1 MPLGELILKQVCRQL
16 RCWLD
21 EGVPV
26 RQVAV
31 NISMVQMRDPRF
43 PVFVLGCLAEHGVP
57 ARMLELELTESL
69 FADDP
74 DAVAELLQDLTQAGV
89 RIAID
94 DFGTGFS
101 SMSLLRH
108 YPISTLKI
116 DRAFVLDCNASASS
130 RALVS
135 ALIDVGHALN
145 LQVVAEGVETEAQ
158 RAVLAELGCD
168 AMQGFL
174 FSKALSPKEV
184 SEFSQRLATGDQR
197 RAG

>member
-1 MPLGELILKQVCRQL
+1 
-16 RCWLD
+16 
-21 EGVPV
+21 
-26 RQVAV
+26 
-31 NISMVQMRDPRF
+31 
-43 PVFVLGCLAEHGVP
+43 
-57 ARMLELELTESL
+57 
-69 FADDP
+69 
-74 DAVAELLQDLTQAGV
+74 
-89 RIAID
+89 
-94 DFGTGFS
+94 
-101 SMSLLRH
+101 MSLLRH

-116 DRAFVLDCNASASS
+116 DRAFVLDCHASASS

-184 SEFSQRLATGDQR
+184 SEFSQRLATGRSTPRRLTSNLFTSVSAIVGWQDRYRPLRSYPRSLLPGSRVAVQR
-197 RAG
+197 S

>member
-1 MPLGELILKQVCRQL
+1 
-16 RCWLD
+16 
-21 EGVPV
+21 
-26 RQVAV
+26 
-31 NISMVQMRDPRF
+31 
-43 PVFVLGCLAEHGVP
+43 
-57 ARMLELELTESL
+57 MLELELTESL

-74 DAVAELLQDLTQAGV
+74 GSVAGLLEEFTNAGV

-108 YPISTLKI
+108 YPINTLKI
-116 DRAFVLDCNASASS
+116 DRAFVLDCHESPAA

-135 ALIDVGHALN
+135 ALIDVGHALR
-145 LQVVAEGVETEAQ
+145 LKVVAEGVETEAQ
-158 RAVLAELGCD
+158 HSVLAQLGCD

-174 FSKALSPKEV
+174 FARALPPAE
-184 SEFSQRLATGDQR
+184 LAQYARTHGRGSSIIER